1 MTSDHTRIAIERR
14 AEYEC
19 ADRGDAHKEHEQVES
34 GQVESGTRSLGGVAA
49 GSGSGSGSE
58 CSKMKCGPLF
68 RI

>member
-19 ADRGDAHKEHEQVES
+19 ADRGDAHKEHE
-34 GQVESGTRSLGGVAA
+34 QVESGTRSLGGVAA